1 MTEIQLPLHGP
12 GGEPVDLRRTFLSH
26 GLASLPPMAVDDEGG
41 WFEVTLRLQSSSPST
56 VRVEPISDDLARM
69 SVSGAAVD
77 DTVAA
82 EILQQVRHVLRLDE
96 DLSAFYRRAERD
108 KRLAWVTNGAGRMIR
123 SQTVFEDVVKTICT
137 TNCTWSAT
145 RRMIEALVAHLGD
158 PAPDAPGDGPV
169 GRAFP
174 TPSAMANAGDDFYTQ
189 VARAGYR
196 GAYLRK
202 LARMVVEGEIDLE
215 RYGTVTQKELP
226 DDAMAKELL
235 ALPGVGPYATAH
247 IMLMLGRYSRPIFD
261 SWTRPTYARLMGK
274 ETVEDAEIE
283 KRFRRYRQYAGL
295 AFWLF
300 VTRDW
305 ISESEIEVLD

>member
-12 GGEPVDLRRTFLSH
+12 GGERVDLRRTFLSH
-26 GLASLPPMAVDDEGG
+26 GLASLPPMAVDDAGT
-41 WFEVTLRLQSSSPST
+41 WFEVTLRLHSSLPRT
-56 VRVEPISDDLARM
+56 VRVEPLTADVAR
-69 SVSGAAVD
+69 VCVGGGAVEDAVA
-77 DTVAA
+77 T
-82 EILQQVRHVLRLDE
+82 EILEQVRHVLRLDE
-96 DLSAFYRRAERD
+96 DLSGFYRRAEKD
-108 KRLAWVTNGAGRMIR
+108 KRLSWVTTGAGRMIR

-158 PAPDAPGDGPV
+158 PASDAPDSGPA

-174 TPSAMANAGDDFYTQ
+174 TPSAMANAAEDFYTQ

-202 LARMVVEGEIDLE
+202 LATMVVEGEIDLE
-215 RYGTVTQKELP
+215 RYAAASQKELP
-226 DDAMAKELL
+226 EDAMAKELL

-274 ETVEDAEIE
+274 EQVQDVDIE
-283 KRFRRYRQYAGL
+283 KRFKRYRQYAGL

-305 ISESEIEVLD
+305 ISEADIEMLD

>member
-12 GGEPVDLRRTFLSH
+12 DGEQVDLRRTFLSH
-26 GLASLPPMAVDDEGG
+26 GLASLPPMAVDDAGS
-41 WFEVTLRLQSSSPST
+41 WFEVTLRLQSSTPRT
-56 VRVEPISDDLARM
+56 VRVESMTADVARV
-69 SVSGAAVD
+69 SVSGGGVQDA
-77 DTVAA
+77 VAA
-82 EILQQVRHVLRLDE
+82 EIMAQLRHVLRLDE
-96 DLSAFYRRAERD
+96 DLSSFYRRAEKD
-108 KRLAWVTNGAGRMIR
+108 KRLSWVTTGAGRMIR
-123 SQTVFEDVVKTICT
+123 SQTVFEDVVKTVCT

-145 RRMIEALVAHLGD
+145 RRMIEALVAHLGE
-158 PAPDAPGDGPV
+158 AAADAPESGSA

-174 TPSAMANAGDDFYTQ
+174 TPSAMANAGDDFYRE
-189 VARAGYR
+189 VVRAGYR

-202 LARMVVEGEIDLE
+202 LASMVVDGEIDLE
-215 RYGTVTQKELP
+215 RYAVVSQKELP

-274 ETVEDAEIE
+274 ETIEDAEIE

-300 VTRDW
+300 VTKDW
-305 ISESEIEVLD
+305 ISESDIEVLD